1 MFVAVGGG
9 SDAGSGSNEDQDKVD
24 KIDMKLV
31 NKNDQNEEE
40 KKLCHVSEQQS
51 ETLQDVE
58 LFKEETVEVER
69 TQVTPLVQTT
79 PPVAK
84 EPHSSP
90 SPKKLSSSSSSP
102 SRIHKRVVFSQ
113 TSPPSSSIRED
124 TSTDVFNNPS
134 FIFLQ
139 LYHSV
144 HLGEL
149 PADTPLLLPS
159 SESVERAMKVLDHIP
174 PYNTHK
180 IGVVYVDQ
188 DQVSHAPVTR
198 SMCMIIVPFR

>member
-1 MFVAVGGG
+1 MFVVVGGD
-9 SDAGSGSNEDQDKVD
+9 SDAGSSSSEDQDKVD
-24 KIDMKLV
+24 KIDLKLV
-31 NKNDQNEEE
+31 NKSDQSEEE
-40 KKLCHVSEQQS
+40 KKLCHVIEQQS
-51 ETLQDVE
+51 EDLHDVE
-58 LFKEETVEVER
+58 SLKEEIVEAER

-84 EPHSSP
+84 ELHSSP

-102 SRIHKRVVFSQ
+102 SRVHKRVVFSQ
-113 TSPPSSSIRED
+113 ASSPSSSIRED
-124 TSTDVFNNPS
+124 TSTDIFNNPS

-144 HLGEL
+144 PLGVL
-149 PADTPLLLPS
+149 PTDTPLLLPS

-188 DQVSHAPVTR
+188 DQVSHTPVT
-198 SMCMIIVPFR
+198 

>member
-1 MFVAVGGG
+1 MFVVVGGD
-9 SDAGSGSNEDQDKVD
+9 SDAGSSSSEEQDKVD
-24 KIDMKLV
+24 KIDLKLV
-31 NKNDQNEEE
+31 NKNDQSEEE
-40 KKLCHVSEQQS
+40 KKLCHVIEQQS
-51 ETLQDVE
+51 EDLHDVE
-58 LFKEETVEVER
+58 SLKEEIVEAER

-84 EPHSSP
+84 ELHSSP

-102 SRIHKRVVFSQ
+102 SRVHKRVVFSQ
-113 TSPPSSSIRED
+113 ASSPSSSIRED
-124 TSTDVFNNPS
+124 TSTDIFNNPS

-144 HLGEL
+144 PLGVL
-149 PADTPLLLPS
+149 PTDTPLLLPS

-188 DQVSHAPVTR
+188 DQVSHTPVT
-198 SMCMIIVPFR
+198 

>member
-1 MFVAVGGG
+1 MFVVVGGD
-9 SDAGSGSNEDQDKVD
+9 SDAGSSSSEDQDKVD
-24 KIDMKLV
+24 KIDLKLV
-31 NKNDQNEEE
+31 NKNDQSEEE
-40 KKLCHVSEQQS
+40 KKLCHVIEQQS
-51 ETLQDVE
+51 EDLHDVE
-58 LFKEETVEVER
+58 SLKEEIVEAER

-84 EPHSSP
+84 ELHSSP

-102 SRIHKRVVFSQ
+102 SRVHKRVVFSQ
-113 TSPPSSSIRED
+113 ASSPSSSIRED
-124 TSTDVFNNPS
+124 TSTDIFNNPS

-144 HLGEL
+144 PLGVL
-149 PADTPLLLPS
+149 PTDTPLLLPS

-188 DQVSHAPVTR
+188 DQVSHTPVT
-198 SMCMIIVPFR
+198 

>member
-1 MFVAVGGG
+1 MFVVVGGD
-9 SDAGSGSNEDQDKVD
+9 SDAGSSSSEDQDKVD
-24 KIDMKLV
+24 KIDLKLV
-31 NKNDQNEEE
+31 NKNDQSEEE
-40 KKLCHVSEQQS
+40 KKLCHVIEQQS
-51 ETLQDVE
+51 EDLHDVE
-58 LFKEETVEVER
+58 SLKEEIVEVER

-84 EPHSSP
+84 ELHSSP

-102 SRIHKRVVFSQ
+102 SRVHKRVVFSQ
-113 TSPPSSSIRED
+113 ASSPSSSIRED
-124 TSTDVFNNPS
+124 TSTDIFNNPS

-144 HLGEL
+144 PLGVL
-149 PADTPLLLPS
+149 PTDTPLLLPS

-188 DQVSHAPVTR
+188 HQVSHTPVT
-198 SMCMIIVPFR
+198 

>member
-1 MFVAVGGG
+1 MFVVVGGD
-9 SDAGSGSNEDQDKVD
+9 SDAGSSSSEDQDKVD
-24 KIDMKLV
+24 KIDLKLV
-31 NKNDQNEEE
+31 NKNDQSEEE
-40 KKLCHVSEQQS
+40 KKLCHVIEQQS
-51 ETLQDVE
+51 EDLHDVE
-58 LFKEETVEVER
+58 SLKEEIVEVER

-84 EPHSSP
+84 ELHLSP

-102 SRIHKRVVFSQ
+102 SRVHKRVVFSQ
-113 TSPPSSSIRED
+113 ASSPSSSIRED
-124 TSTDVFNNPS
+124 TSTDIFNNPS

-144 HLGEL
+144 PLGVL
-149 PADTPLLLPS
+149 PTDTPLLLPS

-188 DQVSHAPVTR
+188 DQVSHTPVT
-198 SMCMIIVPFR
+198 

>member
-1 MFVAVGGG
+1 MFVVVGGD
-9 SDAGSGSNEDQDKVD
+9 SDAGSSSSEEQDKVD
-24 KIDMKLV
+24 KIDLKLV
-31 NKNDQNEEE
+31 NKNDQSEEE
-40 KKLCHVSEQQS
+40 KKLCHVTEQQS
-51 ETLQDVE
+51 EDLHDVE
-58 LFKEETVEVER
+58 SLKEEIVEVER

-84 EPHSSP
+84 ELHLSP

-113 TSPPSSSIRED
+113 ASSPSSSIRED
-124 TSTDVFNNPS
+124 TSTDIFNNPS

-144 HLGEL
+144 PLGVL
-149 PADTPLLLPS
+149 PTDTPLLLPS

-188 DQVSHAPVTR
+188 DQVSHTPVT
-198 SMCMIIVPFR
+198 

>member
-1 MFVAVGGG
+1 MFVVVGGD
-9 SDAGSGSNEDQDKVD
+9 SDAGSSSSEDQDKVD
-24 KIDMKLV
+24 KIDLKLV
-31 NKNDQNEEE
+31 NKNDQSEEE
-40 KKLCHVSEQQS
+40 KKLCHVIEQQS
-51 ETLQDVE
+51 EDLHDVE
-58 LFKEETVEVER
+58 SLKEEIVEVER

-84 EPHSSP
+84 ELHSSP

-102 SRIHKRVVFSQ
+102 SRVHKRVVFSQ
-113 TSPPSSSIRED
+113 ASSPSSSIRED
-124 TSTDVFNNPS
+124 TSTDIFNNPS

-144 HLGEL
+144 PLGVL
-149 PADTPLLLPS
+149 PTDTPLLLPS
-159 SESVERAMKVLDHIP
+159 SESVDRAMKVLDHIP

-188 DQVSHAPVTR
+188 DQVSHTPVT
-198 SMCMIIVPFR
+198 

>member
-1 MFVAVGGG
+1 MFVVVGGD
-9 SDAGSGSNEDQDKVD
+9 SDAGSSSSEDQDKVD
-24 KIDMKLV
+24 KITIIDLELV
-31 NKNDQNEEE
+31 NKNDQSEEE
-40 KKLCHVSEQQS
+40 KKLCHVTEQQS
-51 ETLQDVE
+51 EDLHDVE
-58 LFKEETVEVER
+58 SLKEEIVEVER

-79 PPVAK
+79 SPVAK

-102 SRIHKRVVFSQ
+102 SRVHKRVMFSQ
-113 TSPPSSSIRED
+113 VSSPSSSIRED
-124 TSTDVFNNPS
+124 TSTDIFNNPS

-144 HLGEL
+144 PLGVL
-149 PADTPLLLPS
+149 PTDTPLLLPS

-174 PYNTHK
+174 TYNTHK

-188 DQVSHAPVTR
+188 DQVSHT
-198 SMCMIIVPFR
+198 PFT